1 MTIGNWNGGRGT
13 RSQKRCYKKP
23 LIMKVL
29 DAKFKKN
36 FPKYAALTNGKS
48 PTI

>member
-1 MTIGNWNGGRGT
+1 MGGGRGT
-13 RSQKRCYKKP
+13 RSQKRFYKKP
-23 LIMKVL
+23 LMMKVL

-36 FPKYAALTNGKS
+36 FPNYAALTNGKS